1 MIELQTPGK
10 IKTSVPETEIEDD
23 SIKYDFDKENQVQEG
38 IKFYNENGYVIFK
51 SILTNKICQNLRE
64 LWEKEVK
71 SHKGKI
77 YRQTTAKAEKNKFN
91 ENDWIMNPI
100 VNLQSL
106 NPKFFSGLRGYCEE
120 NIFSSNILC
129 KLLNSFF
136 GERPKFVQSMYFEGN
151 SATWEHQDTYYL
163 DSEEIGSMIAG
174 WLALEDI
181 EADAGRFFIC
191 PKSNKEKLIEQNKD
205 NNYGTN
211 HNKYIEQVI
220 SLINKKN
227 LKIKAPYL
235 KKGDLLLWNSKTIHG
250 SLNSQS
256 KINSRSSIT
265 FHAIPESHKFLQF
278 QSIIKNINTSDL
290 GNSLIYRHKNQSKL
304 LNRIIFNFEANFPKI
319 FYYIKNKLIKYIS
332 K

>member
-1 MIELQTPGK
+1 MIELHTPGN
-10 IKTSVPETEIEDD
+10 IKTLVPETELEDD
-23 SIKYDFDKENQVQEG
+23 SIKYDFSQNNHVSEA
-38 IKFYNENGYVIFK
+38 IRFYNENGYVIFK
-51 SILTNKICQNLRE
+51 GILADNVCQNLRE

-77 YRQTTAKAEKNKFN
+77 YRQTTAKAEKNVFN
-91 ENDWIMNPI
+91 ENNWIMNPI

-106 NPKFFSGLRGYCEE
+106 NPKFFSGLRSYSEK

-163 DSEEIGSMIAG
+163 DSVNTGSMIAG

-181 EADAGRFFIC
+181 KADAGRFFIC

-205 NNYGTN
+205 NNYGTS
-211 HNKYIEQVI
+211 HSKYMEQVI

-227 LKIKAPYL
+227 LSIKAPYL
-235 KKGDLLLWNSKTIHG
+235 KQGDLLLWNSKTIHG

-256 KINSRSSIT
+256 KTNSRSSIT

-290 GNSLIYRHKNQSKL
+290 GNSLIYRHKNQSKFF
-304 LNRIIFNFEANFPKI
+304 NRIIFNFESSFPKI
-319 FYYIKNKLIKYIS
+319 FYYIKNNLIKFAT

>member
-1 MIELQTPGK
+1 MIELHTPGNN
-10 IKTSVPETEIEDD
+10 KTLVPETELEDD
-23 SIKYDFDKENQVQEG
+23 SKKYDFSQDNQVSEA
-38 IKFYNENGYVIFK
+38 IRFYNENGYVIFRG
-51 SILTNKICQNLRE
+51 ILEDNICQNLRE

-77 YRQTTAKAEKNKFN
+77 YRQTTAKAEKNVFN
-91 ENDWIMNPI
+91 EKNWIMNPI

-106 NPKFFSGLRGYCEE
+106 NPKFFSGLRIYSEE

-163 DSEEIGSMIAG
+163 DSVKVGSMMAG

-181 EADAGRFFIC
+181 KADAGRFFVC
-191 PKSNKEKLIEQNKD
+191 PMSNKEELIEQNKN
-205 NNYGTN
+205 NNYGTD
-211 HNKYIEQVI
+211 HDKYIQQVN
-220 SLINKKN
+220 SLIKKKN

-256 KINSRSSIT
+256 KAYSRSSIT
-265 FHAIPESHKFLQF
+265 FHAIPESHNFLQF
-278 QSIIKNINTSDL
+278 QSIVKNINVSDL

-304 LNRIIFNFEANFPKI
+304 LNRIIFKLESSFPKT
-319 FYYIKNKLIKYIS
+319 FYYIKNKIIKFVI